1 MTTRTTDVITVTWSA
16 PSSETFTG
24 FKVTLDDSGNS
35 RTTTTAN
42 DLTTVTFNGLTAGT
56 RYGVLIATV
65 NGDVESTPLIGQALT
80 SE

>member
-1 MTTRTTDVITVTWSA
+1 MTTRTNDVITVTWSA
-16 PSSETFTG
+16 PNSETFTG
-24 FKVTLDDSGNS
+24 FKVVLDGGGNT

-42 DLTTVTFNGLTAGT
+42 DLTTMTFNGLTDGT

-65 NGDVESTPLIGQALT
+65 NGDVESTPLIGQPLT

>member
-1 MTTRTTDVITVTWSA
+1 MTTRTTDVITVTWTA

-24 FKVTLDDSGNS
+24 FKVTLDNGDNT

-42 DLTTVTFNGLTAGT
+42 DVTTVTFTGLTAGT

-65 NGDVESTPLIGQALT
+65 NVDVESSPLIGQALT